1 MDEPKK
7 ITEMTTDELWIIRGR
22 EQEVFEQCQRNIA
35 AVRQEL
41 ALRQDKDRQEIE
53 LGAKHESDSKG
64 KEIKC
69 PPENR
74 TS

>member
-53 LGAKHESDSKG
+53 
-64 KEIKC
+64 
-69 PPENR
+69 
-74 TS
+74 